1 MASKTKPAP
10 TKKNRTPTELLDKS
24 IVLLERGVTNK
35 DERLLRR
42 FLRNNV
48 LLRKSLKTSDLL
60 TSYQFYVPSDT
71 PNYDVVIAS
80 LSAIPAA
87 STEGGALFADVESAM
102 DVEEEE
108 EESTTLSDTKR
119 GEKRSTVLPE
129 VEIFMHLLALSRVV
143 RQARA
148 SSASS
153 SLLPGCLDSASKLVA
168 RLSTFSRHT
177 LDIIG
182 SKAYMLY
189 SLVHELNSVT
199 SYMSIRPALFT
210 AYRTACLRRDDMGRA
225 TLVNLLL
232 RNYIRFNHY
241 ELALKLLDG
250 IPEQYPAAVS
260 NNQFVRHLY
269 YVGRVYA
276 VSCDYGEAHQRLN
289 VVRWFVMFCVPP
301 FSLPSLSLLS
311 PFSLPSLSLSP
322 LCLTFSCFLF
332 FFPTPCLFF
341 FFSPFFFLPF
351 SFLFFH
357 PPPFIIHHSLNYSYR
372 LSAKHHSALLVAF
385 ELQRSNSTALFNF

>member
-24 IVLLERGVTNK
+24 ILLLERGVTNK

-87 STEGGALFADVESAM
+87 STEEGALFADVESAM

-108 EESTTLSDTKR
+108 EEESTTLSDTKR
-119 GEKRSTVLPE
+119 GEKRLTVLPE

-148 SSASS
+148 SSTSS

-189 SLVHELNSVT
+189 SLVHELHSVT
-199 SYMSIRPALFT
+199 SYISIRPALFT

-301 FSLPSLSLLS
+301 FSLPSLSLLRCFS
-311 PFSLPSLSLSP
+311 LFLVFCFFCFFSLPRAS
-322 LCLTFSCFLF
+322 F
-332 FFPTPCLFF
+332 F
-341 FFSPFFFLPF
+341 FFFLPF
-351 SFLFFH
+351 LLLFFSFIHYH
-357 PPPFIIHHSLNYSYR
+357 PSSIIHSTMRTGSPQSTTAHCSWVSNCSAATR
-372 LSAKHHSALLVAF
+372 LPC
-385 ELQRSNSTALFNF
+385 STFDW

>member
-24 IVLLERGVTNK
+24 ILLLERGVTNK

-108 EESTTLSDTKR
+108 EEESTTLSDTKR
-119 GEKRSTVLPE
+119 GEKRLTVLPE

-148 SSASS
+148 SSTSS

-189 SLVHELNSVT
+189 SLVHELHSVT
-199 SYMSIRPALFT
+199 SYISIRPALFT

-301 FSLPSLSLLS
+301 FSLPSLSLLRCFS
-311 PFSLPSLSLSP
+311 LFLVFCFFCFFSLPRAS
-322 LCLTFSCFLF
+322 F
-332 FFPTPCLFF
+332 FFLFF
-341 FFSPFFFLPF
+341 FFSFL
-351 SFLFFH
+351 SFIHYH
-357 PPPFIIHHSLNYSYR
+357 PSSIIHSTMRTGSPQSTTAHCSWVSNCSAATR
-372 LSAKHHSALLVAF
+372 LPC
-385 ELQRSNSTALFNF
+385 STFDW